1 MHSLLL
7 FTDTME
13 LRIFYRCDKVID
25 RDTKQLIWQGPSEIQ
40 LAILQIDPMD
50 ILHSSPKLRFLRR
63 QIFLKLKEEYFAKR
77 LTPPN
82 TCMTMY
88 RCKITY
94 EDEQSWIHGI
104 SRVNIEEPSNNRHI
118 LVKHDEE
125 GRYGEL
131 CMTITL
137 SLQNNIFFQTIV

>member
-1 MHSLLL
+1 
-7 FTDTME
+7 ME

-25 RDTKQLIWQGPSEIQ
+25 KKTKQTIWRGPSEI
-40 LAILQIDPMD
+40 LLTTLQIDPMD
-50 ILHSSPKLRFLRR
+50 ILQSSPKLRFLRR
-63 QIFLKLKEEYFAKR
+63 HIFLKLKDEYFAKR

-82 TCMTMY
+82 THMKMN

-104 SRVNIEEPSNNRHI
+104 STVNIEEPSNNRHI
-118 LVKHDEE
+118 LVKHDED

-131 CMTITL
+131 CITITL
-137 SLQNNIFFQTIV
+137 AIQNNNE